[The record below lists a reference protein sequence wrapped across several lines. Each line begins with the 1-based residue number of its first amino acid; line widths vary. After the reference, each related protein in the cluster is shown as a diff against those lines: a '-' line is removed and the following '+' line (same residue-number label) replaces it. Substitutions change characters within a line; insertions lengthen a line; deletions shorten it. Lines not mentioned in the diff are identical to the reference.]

1 MRTTDGWQPRNI
13 HEGMLAWQH
22 HRQGFE
28 DNAGIVMPHIRGYI
42 SQELRANPGQ
52 AESIAMDAIMP
63 TLNGYG
69 MGHNGGPAM
78 DAVPGVF
85 TDSNSAI
92 PAIFTTLVDPD
103 VFRIL
108 LAPNKAA
115 EVIGEQKKGTWLD
128 DVALFPVVEPTGE
141 VSSYG
146 DYNNNG
152 TAGINTGFP
161 QRQNYIFQLVKE
173 YGERESERGSL
184 AKINWVS
191 EIDKAAALTIQKF
204 FNFSYLFG
212 IAGLYNYGL
221 ANDPLLSAALTP
233 GPKAAGG
240 TAWVQAGQIKATA
253 NEIYQDIQ
261 ALWYQL
267 IQQTQGLVEQDDS
280 VVLAMSPGSSIAMT
294 ATNSF
299 GVNVNDLL
307 KKNFPNISIVT
318 VPQYGAR
325 SAANPQGV
333 AVGEFVQMLAK
344 SVDGQNVAYCAYSEK
359 QRSHPIVRE
368 LSSFRQKL
376 SAGTWGS
383 ILRMPAAI
391 VQMIGV

>member
-1 MRTTDGWQPRNI
+1 MPAQENWRPSTVQ
-13 HEGMLAWQH
+13 EGVTAWRQH
-22 HRQGFE
+22 RPLME
-28 DNAGIVMPHIRGYI
+28 AKGIVMPYTLGYV
-42 SQELRANPGQ
+42 SQDMRDEPDRAE
-52 AESIAMDAIMP
+52 ALAMDALGSSMLGRI
-63 TLNGYG
+63 
-69 MGHNGGPAM
+69 GHNGGPPLGM
-78 DAVPGVF
+78 DAMPPLF
-85 TDSNSAI
+85 TDANSAI

-108 LAPNKAA
+108 LAPNKATEA
-115 EVIGEQKKGTWLD
+115 ITEQKKGTWLD
-128 DVALFPVVEPTGE
+128 DVAIFPVVEPTGE

-146 DYNNNG
+146 DFNNNG
-152 TAGINTGFP
+152 NAGINTGFP

-191 EIDKAAALTIQKF
+191 EIDRAAALTIQKF

-233 GPKAAGG
+233 APKAAGG
-240 TAWVQAGQIKATA
+240 VAWVAGGVIKATA

-267 IQQTQGLVEQDDS
+267 VQQTAGLIEQDDE
-280 VVLAMSPGSSIAMT
+280 VVLALSPGSSIGMT

-307 KKNFPNISIVT
+307 KKNFPNIKIVT
-318 VPQYGAR
+318 IPQYGAR

-333 AVGEFVQMLAK
+333 ATGEFVQMIAK
-344 SVDGQNVAYCAYSEK
+344 EVDGQKSAYCAYSEK
-359 QRSHPIVRE
+359 QRSHPIIRQE
-368 LSSFRQKL
+368 SSYRQKL

-383 ILRMPAAI
+383 ILRLPAAI
-391 VQMIGV
+391 VQMVGV